1 MAVRYPEWREQMTRL
16 YYRFHAGIL
25 VLLLIALNS
34 ACTQEQGYPEFDS
47 ALERFGTQL
56 AEGVAADS
64 IGAISAGVVV
74 GDQVIWG
81 RGFGWADR
89 ERQIPADAET
99 IYRTGSISKSFTAV
113 LMVRLAERG
122 TLELDDPVE
131 KYLPVIE
138 HIADRPEG
146 TEPITLRQLAS
157 HTAGLVREP
166 QLRRAAAG
174 PISSWED
181 KIIASI
187 PTTSFQDPPGVR
199 YSYSNIGFGI
209 LGLTISRAAGSSFIN
224 LVHEMIFDPL
234 GMKSSTFIIT
244 PELQGRLSTGYAV
257 RRGGEIDADSPALEH
272 AGRGYKVPNGGI
284 YSTVGDLARFISA
297 QTGASRTEII
307 SEAGRSMMQ
316 RFQTPVRVSS
326 SGDSSGYGLGFS
338 VRVTPEGL
346 HMVSHGGSVAG
357 YNAHM
362 IFDPVSTIGVVLLR
376 NYTRSEI
383 NLGRVARDLLVE
395 LVRIRAEYP
404 E

>member
-1 MAVRYPEWREQMTRL
+1 MTRL

-113 LMVRLAERG
+113 LMVRLA
-122 TLELDDPVE
+122 
-131 KYLPVIE
+131 
-138 HIADRPEG
+138 
-146 TEPITLRQLAS
+146 S

-209 LGLTISRAAGSSFIN
+209 LGLTISRAAGSSFIK

-257 RRGGEIDADSPALEH
+257 RRGGGNRH
-272 AGRGYKVPNGGI
+272 
-284 YSTVGDLARFISA
+284 
-297 QTGASRTEII
+297 
-307 SEAGRSMMQ
+307 
-316 RFQTPVRVSS
+316 
-326 SGDSSGYGLGFS
+326 GFS
-338 VRVTPEGL
+338 CAGARRQGIQ
-346 HMVSHGGSVAG
+346 GSQRR
-357 YNAHM
+357 H
-362 IFDPVSTIGVVLLR
+362 IFNGWGPGPVHFCTDRCLQNR
-376 NYTRSEI
+376 NHFR
-383 NLGRVARDLLVE
+383 GRQKHDAALPDSGQSLQQW
-395 LVRIRAEYP
+395 
-404 E
+404 